1 MQRDGTMHPYPKQI
15 FTLQQQIQSYVD
27 AGMVIEPNDSAEDV
41 LTRIGYYRLRG
52 FCFHL
57 YDNST
62 KQYASGTK
70 FSDVVSLYNFD
81 MALSHLLFGMLT
93 AIEVAL
99 RARLN
104 EALLTFGDALILTDP
119 TPFKDKALYW
129 KNMSAIASE
138 IARSNDVFIKHNFDN
153 HNGQI
158 PIWAV
163 VETLSFGTLSKLI
176 KNLDTASGPAFST
189 LARFYQY
196 KTANGNTAAPSQK
209 MLSSW
214 IQSVSVLRNICA
226 HNGRIYNRAINTT
239 PEILA
244 VDRIT
249 PQPKYNGLYQLMLAM
264 KYLRPNDR
272 VWSDFAAQFKQLK
285 TKYDAVIDLNRINFP
300 TDWEAHFTV

>member
-1 MQRDGTMHPYPKQI
+1 MHPYPKQI
-15 FTLQQQIQSYVD
+15 YSLQQQIQSYVD
-27 AGMVIEPNDSAEDV
+27 AGMIVEPNNSAEDV
-41 LTRIGYYRLRG
+41 LTRVGFYRLRG
-52 FCFHL
+52 YCFHL
-57 YDNST
+57 YDNSA
-62 KQYASGTK
+62 KQYTPGTK
-70 FSDVVSLYNFD
+70 FSDIVSLYNFD
-81 MALSHLLFGMLT
+81 MELSHLLFGMLT
-93 AIEVAL
+93 SIEIAL

-104 EALLTFGDALILTDP
+104 EALLTYGDALIIADP
-119 TPFKDKALYW
+119 TPFKDKSLYW
-129 KNMSAIASE
+129 KNMSAISSE

-176 KNLDTASGPAFST
+176 KNIDTASGTAYSV
-189 LARFYQY
+189 LASYYRYISS
-196 KTANGNTAAPSQK
+196 NGNTVVPSQK

-214 IQSVSVLRNICA
+214 IQAVSVLRNICA

-249 PQPKYNGLYQLMLAM
+249 PQPRYTGLYQMMLAM
-264 KYLRPNDR
+264 KYLRPNDQI
-272 VWSDFAAQFKQLK
+272 WTDFVTQFKQLK

-300 TDWEAHFTV
+300 ADWEAHLSV